1 MGSLYKQKS
10 RDGTRGR
17 IWWVKYYVNGRPVRE
32 STGTEMETEAKRFLK
47 EREGRAA
54 EGQPIVHRV
63 DRIRYEELAHDL
75 RQHYEATGTRDLRE
89 FSYRVKHLDR
99 FFAGYRAASI
109 GQPEVNKYITARR
122 KEGAVDST
130 IRRELGT
137 VTKMLRLAFKNR
149 KLLRPPMLEKPKE
162 GPPREGFFEREQY
175 EAVRRHLAPDLQVAQ
190 ESPTR
195 SAGGCRARSS
205 CWSAVSST
213 SRRAHC
219 GWIQAPPRTTR
230 GGSSTCRLTSK
241 PSLLGR

>member
-10 RDGTRGR
+10 RDGTAGR

-32 STGTEMETEAKRFLK
+32 SAGTEMETEAKRFLK

-137 VTKMLRLAFKNR
+137 ITKMLRLAFKNR

-175 EAVRRHLAPDLQVAQ
+175 EAVRRHLAPDLQVATGIAYTFGWADA
-190 ESPTR
+190 ERGPHAGAP
-195 SAGGCRARSS
+195 SARPRGGHP
-205 CWSAVSST
+205 AVGYRLDEER
-213 SRRAHC
+213 RRA
-219 GWIQAPPRTTR
+219 ARV
-230 GGSSTCRLTSK
+230 LAA
-241 PSLLGR
+241 